1 MIDIFIK
8 YRYLIYYLVIRDI
21 KKKYK
26 RSALGILW
34 SMLNP
39 LLMMLI
45 TAMVFSQLFKF
56 EIKNFPLYLLTGQ
69 IMLNFYSEAT
79 NNSMKAILDNSALL
93 KKVYVPQYMF
103 PVASAV
109 SSCVNLILSL
119 PAIVIIMWYTGE
131 YPSIEV
137 LSFMIPLLG
146 LLLFCM
152 GIGLIL
158 SSLAVFFRDTMHLYG
173 VVLTALNYATP
184 IFYPETIIPD
194 SYKFILILNPL
205 YYYLKDFRQVLY
217 MGSLPDVNNT
227 IICYGIGIITLVIG
241 CVIFQKTHNKF
252 ILYI

>member
-173 VVLTALNYATP
+173 VVLTSLNYATP

-241 CVIFQKTHNKF
+241 CVIFKKTHNKF